1 MYLLNHKFINRTGF
15 IQMELDDINN
25 RFSRLFQSIT
35 WFTYRDNLEIG
46 LDGTN
51 IKSDA
56 GWGCMLRVGQMILF

>member
-1 MYLLNHKFINRTGF
+1 MQF
-15 IQMELDDINN
+15 ELDDLNN

-46 LDGTN
+46 LEGTN

-56 GWGCMLRVGQMILF
+56 GWGCMLRTGQMILF